1 MTRIGISFKET
12 EKELLE
18 YLKTKRS
25 ISSYIKDLIEADKD
39 KTVKKEVKQQVEEEK
54 GEFEW

>member
-1 MTRIGISFKET
+1 MTRVGISFKES

-25 ISSYIKDLIEADKD
+25 ISSYVKDLIEADKD
-39 KTVKKEVKQQVEEEK
+39 KTVKKEQPKQVEEKK